1 MARRTSS
8 AREMPSL
15 RAIASSAPRSFSGIS
30 TIVLTSEVYHSSLSY
45 KPVSS
50 TSLKS
55 VKEARSKAAGHRPGS
70 KAEGHRPGSTAV
82 GRRSERERS
91 ESLPCTVT
99 DSLSCRPEMNTS
111 GSLTEQQAVG
121 PAQTDRSE
129 AKGTPRVQA
138 LIALSST
145 LEPGTRNFFLP
156 FPVLHET

>member
-50 TSLKS
+50 TSLKA
-55 VKEARSKAAGHRPGS
+55 VKEARSKAAGHG
-70 KAEGHRPGSTAV
+70 PGSTAA

-156 FPVLHET
+156 FPVLHGT

>member
-30 TIVLTSEVYHSSLSY
+30 TIVLTSEVYHCSLSY

-50 TSLKS
+50 TSLKA
-55 VKEARSKAAGHRPGS
+55 VKEARSKAAGR
-70 KAEGHRPGSTAV
+70 RPGSTAA

-121 PAQTDRSE
+121 PAQIDRSE
-129 AKGTPRVQA
+129 AKGTPH
-138 LIALSST
+138 ST
-145 LEPGTRNFFLP
+145 HSRSCTDRSAFHLGTWNSELLP
-156 FPVLHET
+156 PVSRSPWNVER